1 MSDDFEKWVD
11 SGCPDNDKIDGEQVS
26 STNTQKL
33 AQITPDRT
41 NVAAEAKGND
51 RAEHFKQEVDASV
64 MPMTSKQISTKPE
77 KAKTHN
83 SIKVRASELAV
94 KMVALQDIKPVL
106 SSLYLVKDWLDREAL
121 SVVYGESN
129 VGKTFF
135 ALDLAV
141 HVAAARD
148 WHGYKVSGKLGHTS
162 PVVYVACE
170 GGQGLRN
177 RIVAIRQN
185 DPELAAAA
193 GPNFMLLSTGLDL
206 CGCNDAAALIEV
218 IGNRCKSP
226 SLIIIDT
233 LAMAFGSGDENTAK
247 DMGLFI
253 ANCTCLRAETGAHV
267 MVIHHSGKN
276 TSKGA
281 RGSGSLRAAADS
293 EIELT
298 RSGDVIMAKDRKQR
312 DKQRGKIFA
321 YKLQSVFLGND
332 EDGDAVTSAVV
343 ETTEPLKEAT
353 QLKGQLLIAK
363 LALED
368 ALAAHGQ
375 TTPGE
380 GPSDHRKWV
389 SVERWS
395 EHCESRSL
403 SNGGSASAPRTAFHR
418 AKNKLQEKGIV
429 QINGD
434 YVAWTS
440 ADE

>member
-11 SGCPDNDKIDGEQVS
+11 SGCPDNDKTDGENVG

-33 AQITPDRT
+33 AQITSNRT
-41 NVAAEAKGND
+41 NLAAEVKGNN
-51 RAEHFKQEVDASV
+51 RAEHFMREVDASV
-64 MPMTSKQISTKPE
+64 MPMTSKQILAKPA

-83 SIKVRASELAV
+83 STKGRAAELAV
-94 KMVALQDIKPVL
+94 KMVPLQDIKPVL
-106 SSLYLVKDWLDREAL
+106 SSLYLVKGWLDREAL
-121 SVVYGESN
+121 SVVFGESN

-148 WHGYKVSGKLGHTS
+148 WHGHKVSGKLGHTS
-162 PVVYVACE
+162 PVMYVACE
-170 GGQGLRN
+170 GGLSLNN
-177 RIVAIRQN
+177 RFEAIRRRN
-185 DPELAAAA
+185 PALVSAAE
-193 GPNFMLLSTGLDL
+193 PNFMLLPTILNL
-206 CGCNDAAALIEV
+206 CDCNETASLIDAIE
-218 IGNRCKSP
+218 NRCDRP

-253 ANCTCLRAETGAHV
+253 GNCASLRAETGAHV

-276 TSKGA
+276 ISKGA

-312 DKQRGKIFA
+312 DKEKGKVFA

-343 ETTEPLKEAT
+343 EITEPLKKGT
-353 QLKGQLLIAK
+353 QLRGQLLIAN

-375 TTPGE
+375 TKPGE
-380 GPSDHRKWV
+380 GQSDHRKWV
-389 SVERWS
+389 SVEKWS
-395 EHCESRSL
+395 EHCNRRGL
-403 SNGGSASAPRTAFHR
+403 SNGGSASAARTAFHR
-418 AKNKLQEKGIV
+418 AKNGLQEKGIV
-429 QINGD
+429 QFHGD

-440 ADE
+440 AGE